1 MCVIFLVVNHHI
13 SIWLPQT
20 SGMVWTLQQQSM
32 TCVCLRNS
40 HSQLLLY
47 AIWFEFLFS
56 NWQIYKFLNATMWMC
71 RLKWSN
77 MVFNEIHSNAA
88 NKWILLCI
96 WVRPNRES
104 LNRHIDISMC
114 TISEAA
120 RISHIVILSTKTGFW
135 NRTLLSKELKISS
148 KSAANAIVDSINR
161 NPKSIEGTIF
171 HRSGQLDFNMSR
183 INQSKPNSAQVW
195 TLWCS
200 FNSERALKIDSL
212 NGKMSV
218 LNFGINW

>member
-20 SGMVWTLQQQSM
+20 SGMVWTLQQHSM

-47 AIWFEFLFS
+47 GIWFEFLFS

-96 WVRPNRES
+96 SVRPNRGS

-135 NRTLLSKELKISS
+135 NRTFLSKELKISS

-161 NPKSIEGTIF
+161 KPKSIEGKTILF
-171 HRSGQLDFNMSR
+171 GRYFIDLVSLISIFR
-183 INQSKPNSAQVW
+183 ELINQNLIP
-195 TLWCS
+195 
-200 FNSERALKIDSL
+200 LKFEHFDVPSTRK
-212 NGKMSV
+212 G
-218 LNFGINW
+218 F